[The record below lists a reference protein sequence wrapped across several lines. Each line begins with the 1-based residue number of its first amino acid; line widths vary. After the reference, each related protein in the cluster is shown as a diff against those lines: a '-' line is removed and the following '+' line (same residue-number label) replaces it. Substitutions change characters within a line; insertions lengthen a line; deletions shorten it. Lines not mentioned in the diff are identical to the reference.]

1 MNTQPPS
8 KPDISSRL
16 PGLLAAL
23 LGFACVAG
31 GAFGAHGLEGSIPA
45 RDLAAFETGMR
56 YGLIHALATLITLL
70 FSRQGLPGAMRASWC
85 FIVGTVLFS
94 GSLAV
99 LGLTGS
105 RVLVLLTPLGGLSF
119 LAGWLLL
126 GLSFYRER

>member
-8 KPDISSRL
+8 KSGNRSRF
-16 PGLLAAL
+16 PGILAAL

-31 GAFGAHGLEGSIPA
+31 GAFGAHGLEGSVPA

-56 YGLIHALATLITLL
+56 YGLIHALATLIALL
-70 FSRQGLPGAMRASWC
+70 FSRQGLPGAARASWC
-85 FIVGTVLFS
+85 FIIGIVLFS

-105 RVLVLLTPLGGLSF
+105 RALVLFTPLGGLSF

-126 GLSFYRER
+126 SLSFYRER

>member
-1 MNTQPPS
+1 MTSQPPS
-8 KPDISSRL
+8 KPSTRSHL
-16 PGLLAAL
+16 PGVLAAL

-56 YGLIHALATLITLL
+56 YGLIHALATLVALL
-70 FSRQGLPGAMRASWC
+70 FSRQGLSGATRACWC
-85 FIVGTVLFS
+85 FIIGITLFS
-94 GSLAV
+94 GSLAI

-105 RVLVLLTPLGGLSF
+105 RALVLLTPLGGLSF

>member
-1 MNTQPPS
+1 MNTPPS
-8 KPDISSRL
+8 KFEFGSRL
-16 PGLLAAL
+16 PAIVAAG
-23 LGFACVAG
+23 LGFVCVAG
-31 GAFGAHGLEGSIPA
+31 GAFGAHGLEGTIPP

-56 YGLIHALATLITLL
+56 YGLIHALATLIALL
-70 FSRQGLPGAMRASWC
+70 FSRQGVSGAMRSSWC
-85 FIVGTVLFS
+85 FIIGIVLFS

-105 RVLVLLTPLGGLSF
+105 RALVLLTPLGGLSF